1 MTVAITNVSITPFEY
16 DSSTSHYIV
25 ANDHRLHNKTI
36 YNKSDSLYF
45 LENPPE
51 YAGDNILE
59 YRGHKIR
66 TLFHIGNEA
75 ISPSCGIRV
84 EVGQGEIVAM
94 TNTR

>member
-1 MTVAITNVSITPFEY
+1 MSPITPFEY
-16 DSSTSHYIV
+16 DSPTPHYTV

-36 YNKSDSLYF
+36 YNKTSGLYF

-51 YAGDNILE
+51 YAAGNILE

-66 TLFHIGNEA
+66 TLFHIANEV

-84 EVGQGEIVAM
+84 EVGQGKIVAM